1 MRILFLSEYY
11 PFKFRTDVF
20 GVFQRMRLLLDAM
33 SGLGELDL
41 FFLAPPGV
49 DASPAAVRQL
59 EKMIEAEWH
68 LRVNAFV
75 RDQLPAT
82 PRPFWERVPIWV
94 RSVAQGAVAFE
105 YEISLNNSHEPSLR
119 AIRQCLDRR
128 PDMILAF
135 RLGSMAPLLR
145 IGRPLPPVFFDL
157 DDAEHV
163 KALRL
168 ARGRPGLGRRVRGY
182 GAVPILWWGER
193 CAMALARTT
202 FVASTRDRDR
212 FRYFPRHS
220 KRVVVPNAVRVPP
233 PQCLTAEPTMLYL
246 GNYIYGPNVEAAE
259 YLLREIWPRVRAL
272 VPAARLFIAGSE
284 PERISSHASPP
295 PGVEFTG
302 FVEDLSALYRRTR
315 VVCCPIRVAGGTRLK
330 ILEAAAY
337 GKPIV
342 STTVGA
348 EGIEFR
354 DSREIF
360 LRDEPTSFAAACAKL
375 MGDASLG
382 EQLGGAARRV
392 VGQLYERGIVIEQIR
407 KEVADRL
414 GAE

>member
-41 FFLAPPGV
+41 LFLAPFGV
-49 DASPAAVRQL
+49 DASPSAVRQL
-59 EKMIEAEWH
+59 EKDIEAEWH
-68 LRVNAFV
+68 LRVHAFV
-75 RDQLPAT
+75 RDQSPAV
-82 PRPFWERVPIWV
+82 PRPLRQRVPVWV

-105 YEISLNNSHEPSLR
+105 YEITLNNSHEPSLR
-119 AIRQCLDRR
+119 AVRECLDRR
-128 PDMILAF
+128 PDIVVAF

-163 KALRL
+163 KAVRL
-168 ARGRPGLGRRVRGY
+168 SRGRPDLASRVGAL
-182 GAVPILWWGER
+182 GAVPILWWSER
-193 CAMALARTT
+193 RAMALARST

-220 KRVVVPNAVRVPP
+220 ERVVVPNAVRVPP
-233 PQCLTAEPTMLYL
+233 PQALAGEPTMLFL
-246 GNYIYGPNVEAAE
+246 GNYIYGPNVQAAE
-259 YLLREIWPRVRAL
+259 YLLEEIWPRVRGL
-272 VPAARLFIAGSE
+272 VPDARLLIAGSE
-284 PERISSHASPP
+284 PERIGCHASPP

-302 FVEDLSALYRRTR
+302 FVADLGDLYRRTR
-315 VVCCPIRVAGGTRLK
+315 VVCCPIREAGGTRLK
-330 ILEAAAY
+330 ILEAASY

-348 EGIEFR
+348 EGIELR
-354 DSREIF
+354 NDREIL
-360 LRDEPTSFAAACAKL
+360 LRDEPKSFAAACATVMADTSL
-375 MGDASLG
+375 AEQMGA
-382 EQLGGAARRV
+382 AARRV
-392 VGQLYERGIVIEQIR
+392 IGQLYERDIVIEQIR
-407 KEVADRL
+407 KAVVDRL
-414 GAE
+414 GAA

>member
-33 SGLGELDL
+33 NRLGELDL
-41 FFLAPPGV
+41 LFLPPFGV
-49 DASPAAVRQL
+49 DASPPAVRRL

-75 RDQLPAT
+75 RDQLPAAA
-82 PRPFWERVPIWV
+82 RPFRERLPLWV

-105 YEISLNNSHEPSLR
+105 YEITLNNSHEPSLR
-119 AIRQCLDRR
+119 AVRECLDRR

-163 KALRL
+163 KAARL
-168 ARGRPGLGRRVRGY
+168 ARGRPCLARRVRAY
-182 GAVPILWWGER
+182 GAVPILWWSER
-193 CAMALARTT
+193 RAMALARST
-202 FVASTRDRDR
+202 FVASTQDRDR

-220 KRVVVPNAVRVPP
+220 DRVVVPNAVRVPP
-233 PQCLTAEPTMLYL
+233 PQCLAADPTMLYV
-246 GNYIYGPNVEAAE
+246 GNYTYGPNVEAAE
-259 YLLREIWPRVRAL
+259 YLLQEIWPRVRAL
-272 VPAARLFIAGSE
+272 APAARLFIVGSE

-302 FVEDLSALYRRTR
+302 FVEDLGALYRRTR
-315 VVCCPIRVAGGTRLK
+315 VVCCPIHVAGGTRLK

-348 EGIEFR
+348 EGIELR
-354 DSREIF
+354 DGREIF

-375 MGDASLG
+375 MGDTSLG
-382 EQLGGAARRV
+382 DQMGAAARQV

-407 KEVADRL
+407 KAVADRL

>member
-33 SGLGELDL
+33 SRLGEIDL
-41 FFLAPPGV
+41 LFLAPFGV
-49 DASPAAVRQL
+49 DASPAAICRL
-59 EKMIEAEWH
+59 EKMIAAEWH

-75 RDQLPAT
+75 RDQLPAAS
-82 PRPFWERVPIWV
+82 RPFRERLPIWV

-105 YEISLNNSHEPSLR
+105 YEITLNNSHEPSLR
-119 AIRQCLDRR
+119 AVRECLDRR
-128 PDMILAF
+128 PDMIFAF

-157 DDAEHV
+157 DDAEHT
-163 KALRL
+163 KAARL
-168 ARGRPGLGRRVRGY
+168 ARMCPGFAGRVRAY
-182 GAVPILWWGER
+182 GAVPILWWSER
-193 CAMALARTT
+193 RAMALARST
-202 FVASTRDRDR
+202 FVASAHDRER

-220 KRVVVPNAVRVPP
+220 ERVVVPNAVKLQP
-233 PQCLTAEPTMLYL
+233 PQSLAADPTMLYL
-246 GNYIYGPNVEAAE
+246 GNYIYAPNVEAVE
-259 YLLREIWPRVRAL
+259 YLLQEIWPRVRAL
-272 VPAARLFIAGSE
+272 TPAARLFIAGSE
-284 PERISSHASPP
+284 PERISAHASPP

-354 DSREIF
+354 DGQEIF
-360 LRDEPTSFAAACAKL
+360 LRDEPASFAAACAKL
-375 MGDASLG
+375 MADTSLG
-382 EQLGGAARRV
+382 EQMGAAARRV
-392 VGQLYERGIVIEQIR
+392 VGRLYERDVVIEQIR
-407 KEVADRL
+407 KTVADRL

>member
-1 MRILFLSEYY
+1 VRILFLSEYY

-41 FFLAPPGV
+41 LFLAPFGV
-49 DASPAAVRQL
+49 DASPSAIRQL
-59 EKMIEAEWH
+59 EKDIEAEWH

-75 RDQLPAT
+75 REQSPAA
-82 PRPFWERVPIWV
+82 PRPLRERVPIWV
-94 RSVAQGAVAFE
+94 RSVARGAVAFE
-105 YEISLNNSHEPSLR
+105 YEITLNNSHEPSLR
-119 AIRQCLDRR
+119 AVRECLDRR
-128 PDMILAF
+128 PDVICAF

-163 KALRL
+163 KAVRL
-168 ARGRPGLGRRVRGY
+168 ARGRPGLAGRVRGL
-182 GAVPILWWGER
+182 GAVPILWWSER
-193 CAMALARTT
+193 RAMALARST

-220 KRVVVPNAVRVPP
+220 ERVVVPNAVRVPP
-233 PQCLTAEPTMLYL
+233 PQGLAGDPTMLFL

-259 YLLREIWPRVRAL
+259 YLLQEIWPRVREV
-272 VPAARLFIAGSE
+272 VPNARLLIAGSE
-284 PERISSHASPP
+284 PERICFHASPP

-302 FVEDLSALYRRTR
+302 FVEDLGDLYRRTR

-330 ILEAAAY
+330 ILEAASY

-348 EGIEFR
+348 EGIELR
-354 DSREIF
+354 NGREIF
-360 LRDEPTSFAAACAKL
+360 LRDEPTSFAAACAAV
-375 MGDASLG
+375 MTDTSLG
-382 EQLGGAARRV
+382 QQMGAAARRV
-392 VGQLYERGIVIEQIR
+392 VGQLYERDIVIAQIR
-407 KEVADRL
+407 KTVVDRL
-414 GAE
+414 GAA